1 MIILLSIICKVLDN
15 FTAWVGSMRMNG
27 RTPRFWWDSEG
38 GRRTFDPK
46 FNFIHG
52 LFVDMKIKIYML
64 EKDVAIAFFNL

>member
-1 MIILLSIICKVLDN
+1 
-15 FTAWVGSMRMNG
+15 MRMNG